1 MDVKRFLSLHS
12 RLLKLLDEQIELSI
26 VLNPH
31 MTNDQELCRKHAGRE
46 FDISPTWTKK
56 VKENIY
62 KRDNGG
68 DWSEELLKD
77 NEAKRQVFFNLSK
90 RLEELKSIINLVIRE
105 MLPDEI
111 DEEVANQIFV

>member
-26 VLNPH
+26 ILNPYI
-31 MTNDQELCRKHAGRE
+31 TNDPELCYKHVGRE
-46 FDISPTWTKK
+46 FDISQVWTKK
-56 VKENIY
+56 IRENVY

-68 DWSEELLKD
+68 DWSEELFKD
-77 NEAKRQVFFNLSK
+77 NEVKRQLFFSLSQ
-90 RLEELKSIINLVIRE
+90 RLDEFKSIINLVIRE

-111 DEEVANQIFV
+111 DEEMFNQIFI